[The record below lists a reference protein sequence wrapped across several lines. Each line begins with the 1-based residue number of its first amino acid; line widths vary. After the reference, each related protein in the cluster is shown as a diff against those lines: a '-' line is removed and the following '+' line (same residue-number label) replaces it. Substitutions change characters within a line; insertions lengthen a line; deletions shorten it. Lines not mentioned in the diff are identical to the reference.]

1 MTNYATNLVED
12 LRLLEAPPE
21 IPWAAILGAVVL
33 AIIVGLVLARWLGR
47 RRRAADGGSGNPEV
61 DPSIE
66 ALSALRALIGLMNPG
81 QSREFAI
88 EVTAIV
94 RLFLERRF
102 DLRAPQRATEEF
114 LREAAASNKLD
125 PSQRGLLEK
134 FLRTCEAMKFGRTEG
149 SSEDLTA
156 THEAAIRFVE
166 ASRGLPVRKE
176 DRS

>member
-12 LRLLEAPPE
+12 LRLLEAPAQ

-33 AIIVGLVLARWLGR
+33 AIVLGLVLARLLGR
-47 RRRAADGGSGNPEV
+47 RGHADGGALGDQEV

-66 ALSALRALIGLMNPG
+66 ALGALRSLTGLMSPE

-88 EVTAIV
+88 EVTAII

-102 DLRAPQRATEEF
+102 GLRAAQRATEEF
-114 LREAAASNKLD
+114 LREAARSTELASA
-125 PSQRGLLEK
+125 QRGLLEN

-149 SSEDLTA
+149 SAEDLKA
-156 THEAAIRFVE
+156 VHEAAIRFVE
-166 ASRGLPVRKE
+166 ASRGMPLRKE
-176 DRS
+176 VRP

>member
-21 IPWAAILGAVVL
+21 IPWAAILGAIAL
-33 AIIVGLVLARWLGR
+33 AIIIGLALARWLGR
-47 RRRAADGGSGNPEV
+47 RRRGAGDGFGSPEV

-66 ALSALRALIGLMNPG
+66 ALAALRALTGLMNPG

-102 DLRAPQRATEEF
+102 DLVAPRRATEEF

-149 SSEDLTA
+149 SAEDLAA
-156 THEAAIRFVE
+156 THQAAIRFVE

>member
-12 LRLLEAPPE
+12 LRLLEAPTE
-21 IPWAAILGAVVL
+21 IPWAAILGAMVL
-33 AIIVGLVLARWLGR
+33 AIVLGLVLARLLGR
-47 RRRAADGGSGNPEV
+47 RGRSDGGAFGDREV

-66 ALSALRALIGLMNPG
+66 ALGALRALTGLMSPG

-102 DLRAPQRATEEF
+102 DLRAAQRATEEF
-114 LREAAASNKLD
+114 LREAARSTELASA
-125 PSQRGLLEK
+125 QRGLLEN

-149 SSEDLTA
+149 SIEDLTA
-156 THEAAIRFVE
+156 THQAAIRFVE
-166 ASRGLPVRKE
+166 ASRGMPVRKE
-176 DRS
+176 VRP